1 MRDLTQIAESATAAL
16 KMKLQGSLFAG
27 EQTALRCHA
36 STGQGGATIKDVLN
50 QYEKALR
57 DLSALYVDK
66 YRWIST
72 QALIAN
78 WVHSV
83 TPALMRRCFPRW
95 RPSSSLALMAKSDLR
110 SLYEFCEARLRN
122 VLPNT
127 GITNPSMFDAYVNIL
142 AGIYTDVQEG
152 MLLSFDEASAEIER
166 SMIRKGLGP
175 LQKLSWL
182 VTGAA
187 IGALT
192 TGYFRK

>member
-1 MRDLTQIAESATAAL
+1 
-16 KMKLQGSLFAG
+16 
-27 EQTALRCHA
+27 
-36 STGQGGATIKDVLN
+36 
-50 QYEKALR
+50 
-57 DLSALYVDK
+57 
-66 YRWIST
+66 
-72 QALIAN
+72 
-78 WVHSV
+78 
-83 TPALMRRCFPRW
+83 
-95 RPSSSLALMAKSDLR
+95 
-110 SLYEFCEARLRN
+110 
-122 VLPNT
+122 
-127 GITNPSMFDAYVNIL
+127 MFDAYVNIL